1 MNYLAKPASL
11 CSLMSLLASTVAL
24 AQPCSLDVNALCVL
38 EGEQPP
44 ICMSVLNCYQYQL
57 QAGQCLGP
65 WSQGGCYTQGAT
77 LGCPVVVCESHVCT
91 TSGTWWA
98 QSLQSFYVKGDC

>member
-57 QAGQCLGP
+57 QAGQCLGLP
-65 WSQGGCYTQGAT
+65 CRGMRVARLHHKRHLVGPKPA
-77 LGCPVVVCESHVCT
+77 VVLC
-91 TSGTWWA
+91 
-98 QSLQSFYVKGDC
+98 